1 MPNTPKRL
9 YIGQPG
15 TAASTL
21 YTVPANTKS
30 IVKNVVLT
38 NTTGADAT
46 ITLHFVPSGGT
57 AGAANKVISSYT
69 VSANDTVVIDL
80 SAVLEAGDTIQGL
93 QGTASAVT
101 VYLSGVEVA

>member
-15 TAASTL
+15 TSATTL

-30 IVKNVVLT
+30 IVKNIVLT

-46 ITLHFVPSGGT
+46 ITLNFVPSGGVVLP
-57 AGAANKVISSYT
+57 ANQIICSYT
-69 VSANDTVVIDL
+69 ISANDTVVIDL
-80 SAVLEAGDTIQGL
+80 SAVLEAGDTIQGY

-101 VYLSGVEVA
+101 VYLSGLEVA